1 MAGKFSGVRT
11 RIQTE
16 IPEAYYVHCY
26 AHCLNL
32 AVVKSCQLPIVRN
45 TIDTVKDV
53 SYAFHYSSK
62 RTGRFKTKLQQADK
76 EQLDALNGRK
86 KIKGLC
92 ETRWS
97 CRADALN
104 ILKSADVLII
114 DTLDDIGTGGDRKAK
129 QLKLV
134 LQDFGFMVALV
145 VTECVLQYNL
155 ALSNLLQRP
164 SIDLVEAAS
173 EAETV
178 ISNLRKIRQDD
189 NVWQELY

>member
-1 MAGKFSGVRT
+1 MAGKFSGVGT

-32 AVVKSCQLPIVRN
+32 AVVKSCQLPIVCN

-62 RTGRFKTKLQQADK
+62 RTGRFKTMLQQADE
-76 EQLDALNGRK
+76 EQLDALDGRR

-97 CRADALN
+97 SLYTHHFPE
-104 ILKSADVLII
+104 SS
-114 DTLDDIGTGGDRKAK
+114 
-129 QLKLV
+129 
-134 LQDFGFMVALV
+134 
-145 VTECVLQYNL
+145 YNL
-155 ALSNLLQRP
+155 IN
-164 SIDLVEAAS
+164 
-173 EAETV
+173 
-178 ISNLRKIRQDD
+178 
-189 NVWQELY
+189 